1 MQELCYLS
9 KITFRLSTLW
19 HFIAYIDVDAEK
31 QLAEKATRDRN
42 VMTEKIK
49 QERNQEAEDAE
60 GAEEEDASDVS
71 FHVSP
76 SLCVLKLIAL
86 VSEFLLKITWFK
98 DDWNQGDEED
108 EFADAVVETEEHAS
122 MRASRASAN
131 VVPATGLKPSDG
143 EFFSK
148 ILVN

>member
-1 MQELCYLS
+1 MQEVCNLS

-71 FHVSP
+71 LHVS
-76 SLCVLKLIAL
+76 L
-86 VSEFLLKITWFK
+86 
-98 DDWNQGDEED
+98 
-108 EFADAVVETEEHAS
+108 
-122 MRASRASAN
+122 
-131 VVPATGLKPSDG
+131 
-143 EFFSK
+143 
-148 ILVN
+148 